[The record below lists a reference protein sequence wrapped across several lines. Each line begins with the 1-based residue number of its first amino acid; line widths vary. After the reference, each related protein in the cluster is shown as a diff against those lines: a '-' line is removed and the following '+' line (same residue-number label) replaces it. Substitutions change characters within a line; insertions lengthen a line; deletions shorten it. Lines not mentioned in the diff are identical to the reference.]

1 MSALIYALVQVL
13 HTVIQLYI
21 WMIIIAALLSFVQP
35 APSNPTVRSL
45 ILGLYRL
52 TEPAFAWV
60 RRKMPFVVVGGIDL
74 SPIVILLALQ
84 FLDTFL
90 MRAFIYG

>member
-13 HTVIQLYI
+13 HTVINLYI

-35 APSNPTVRSL
+35 NPSNPTIRSL
-45 ILGLYRL
+45 IVGLYRL
-52 TEPAFAWV
+52 TEPVFVWI
-60 RRKMPFVVVGGIDL
+60 RRKMPFVLIGGIDL
-74 SPIVILLALQ
+74 SPIVVLLALQ

-90 MRAFIYG
+90 LRLVYG

>member
-1 MSALIYALVQVL
+1 MSALIYALVQVI
-13 HTVIQLYI
+13 HTVINLYI
-21 WMIIIAALLSFVQP
+21 WMIIIAAVLSFVQP
-35 APSNPTVRSL
+35 NPSNPTVRSL
-45 ILGLYRL
+45 IVGLYRL

-90 MRAFIYG
+90 LRLVYG

>member
-1 MSALIYALVQVL
+1 MSALIYALVQVI
-13 HTVIQLYI
+13 HTIINVYI
-21 WMIIIAALLSFVQP
+21 WMILIAAILSFVQP
-35 APSNPTVRSL
+35 NPSNPTVRSL

-60 RRKMPFVVVGGIDL
+60 RRKFPFVLVGGIDL

-90 MRAFIYG
+90 LKLVFG

>member
-1 MSALIYALVQVL
+1 MSALIYALVQTL
-13 HTVIQLYI
+13 HTVINLYI
-21 WMIIIAALLSFVQP
+21 WTIIISAILSFVQP
-35 APSNPTVRSL
+35 NPSNPTVRSI

-60 RRKMPFVVVGGIDL
+60 RRKMPFVVMGGIDL

-90 MRAFIYG
+90 IRLVYG

>member
-1 MSALIYALVQVL
+1 MSALIYALVQVI
-13 HTVIQLYI
+13 HTVINLYI
-21 WMIIIAALLSFVQP
+21 WMIIIAAVLSFVQP
-35 APSNPTVRSL
+35 NPSNPTVRSL

-74 SPIVILLALQ
+74 SPVVILLALQ
-84 FLDTFL
+84 FLDIFL
-90 MRAFIYG
+90 LRLVFG

>member
-1 MSALIYALVQVL
+1 MSALIYALVSVI
-13 HTVIQLYI
+13 HTVINLYI

-35 APSNPTVRSL
+35 NPSNPTVRS
-45 ILGLYRL
+45 IIRGLYQL

-60 RRKMPFVVVGGIDL
+60 RRKMPFVLVGGIDL

-90 MRAFIYG
+90 LKLVYG

>member
-1 MSALIYALVQVL
+1 MSALIYALVQTI
-13 HTVIQLYI
+13 HTIINIYI
-21 WMIIIAALLSFVQP
+21 WMIIISALLSFVQP
-35 APSNPTVRSL
+35 NPSNPTVRSM

-60 RRKMPFVVVGGIDL
+60 RRQIPIVVSGGIDL

-84 FLDTFL
+84 FIDTFL
-90 MRAFIYG
+90 MRLIFS

>member
-1 MSALIYALVQVL
+1 MSALIYALVQVI
-13 HTVIQLYI
+13 HTVINLYI
-21 WMIIIAALLSFVQP
+21 WMIIIAAVLSFVQP
-35 APSNPTVRSL
+35 NPSNPTVRSL

-84 FLDTFL
+84 FLDIFL
-90 MRAFIYG
+90 LRLVFG

>member
-1 MSALIYALVQVL
+1 MSALIYALVQTL
-13 HTVIQLYI
+13 HTVINLYI
-21 WMIIIAALLSFVQP
+21 WMIIIAAVLSFVQP
-35 APSNPTVRSL
+35 NPSNPTIRS
-45 ILGLYRL
+45 IIVGLYRL

-60 RRKMPFVVVGGIDL
+60 RRKMPFVVMGGIDL

-90 MRAFIYG
+90 IRLVYG

>member
-1 MSALIYALVQVL
+1 MSALIYALVSVI
-13 HTVIQLYI
+13 HTVINLYI

-35 APSNPTVRSL
+35 NPSNPTVRS
-45 ILGLYRL
+45 IIRGLYRL

-60 RRKMPFVVVGGIDL
+60 RRKMPFVLVGGIDL

-90 MRAFIYG
+90 LKLVYG

>member
-1 MSALIYALVQVL
+1 MSALVFALVQVI
-13 HTVIQLYI
+13 HTVINLYI

-35 APSNPTVRSL
+35 NPSNPTVRSL
-45 ILGLYRL
+45 IVGLYRL

-84 FLDTFL
+84 FLDTFIL
-90 MRAFIYG
+90 RLVYG

>member
-1 MSALIYALVQVL
+1 MSALIYALVQVI
-13 HTVIQLYI
+13 HTVINLYI

-35 APSNPTVRSL
+35 NPSNPTVRSL
-45 ILGLYRL
+45 IIGLYRL

-74 SPIVILLALQ
+74 SPVVILLALQ
-84 FLDTFL
+84 FLDIFL
-90 MRAFIYG
+90 LRLVFG